1 MRATVLEQAI
11 PTIEGYWYLAT
22 PYSKW
27 SHGQEDAN
35 IVAQKLAAALLSIGV
50 KVYSPIAH
58 THGIAPYLIG
68 VDKRDHDF
76 WLAADKPL
84 LDAAGGLLI
93 ADLTG
98 WRDSKGVTLEIQ
110 WAKEQKKPYWL
121 LNPRTLAVRSV
132 RL

>member
-1 MRATVLEQAI
+1 MNLEQAI
-11 PTIEGYWYLAT
+11 PVIQGYYYLAT

-27 SHGQEDAN
+27 KYGLESAN
-35 IVAQKLAAALLSIGV
+35 EVAQILAAALLSIGV

-58 THGIAPYLIG
+58 THGIAAYVTG

-84 LDAAGGLLI
+84 LDAAGGFLI
-93 ADLTG
+93 ADLAG
-98 WRDSKGVTLEIQ
+98 WQDSKGVTLEIQ

-121 LNPRTLAVRSV
+121 LNPETLAVRPLPV
-132 RL
+132 

>member
-1 MRATVLEQAI
+1 MNLEQAI
-11 PTIEGYWYLAT
+11 PVIQGYWYLAT

-27 SHGQEDAN
+27 LWGLEEAN
-35 IVAQKLAAALLSIGV
+35 TEAQKLAAALLSIGV

-58 THGIAPYLIG
+58 THGIAAYVTG

-93 ADLTG
+93 ADLRG

-121 LNPRTLAVRSV
+121 LNPVTLAVRPLPV
-132 RL
+132 

>member
-1 MRATVLEQAI
+1 MNLEQAI
-11 PTIEGYWYLAT
+11 PVIQGYWYLAT

-27 SHGQEDAN
+27 LWGLEEAN
-35 IVAQKLAAALLSIGV
+35 TEAQKLAAALLSIGV

-58 THGIAPYLIG
+58 THGIAAYVTG

-93 ADLTG
+93 ADLRG
-98 WRDSKGVTLEIQ
+98 WQDSKGVTLEIQ

-121 LNPRTLAVRSV
+121 LNPETLAVRPLPV
-132 RL
+132 

>member
-1 MRATVLEQAI
+1 MNLEQAI
-11 PTIEGYWYLAT
+11 PVIQGYYYLAT

-27 SHGQEDAN
+27 PLGLEDAN
-35 IVAQKLAAALLSIGV
+35 SVAQQLAAALLSIGV

-58 THGIAPYLIG
+58 THGIAAYVTG

-93 ADLTG
+93 ADLRG

-121 LNPRTLAVRSV
+121 LNPVTLAVRPLPV
-132 RL
+132 

>member
-1 MRATVLEQAI
+1 MNLEQAI
-11 PTIEGYWYLAT
+11 PVIQGYWYLAT

-27 SHGQEDAN
+27 HLGLEDAN
-35 IVAQKLAAALLSIGV
+35 TETQKLAAALLSIGV

-58 THGIAPYLIG
+58 THGIAAYVTG

-93 ADLTG
+93 ADLHG
-98 WRDSKGVTLEIQ
+98 WQDSKGIALEIQ

-121 LNPRTLAVRSV
+121 LNPRSLAVRPFPV
-132 RL
+132 

>member
-1 MRATVLEQAI
+1 MSLEQAI
-11 PTIEGYWYLAT
+11 PVIKGYWYLAT

-27 SHGQEDAN
+27 HLGLEDAN
-35 IVAQKLAAALLSIGV
+35 IVAQQLAGRLLSIGV

-58 THGIAPYLIG
+58 THGIAAYVSG

-93 ADLTG
+93 ADLAG
-98 WRDSKGVTLEIQ
+98 WQDSRGVTLEIQ

-121 LNPRTLAVRSV
+121 LNPETLAVRPLPV
-132 RL
+132 

>member
-1 MRATVLEQAI
+1 MNLEQAI
-11 PTIEGYWYLAT
+11 PVIKGYWYLAT

-27 SHGQEDAN
+27 PLGLDHAN
-35 IVAQKLAAALLSIGV
+35 LEAQRLAGRLLSIGV

-58 THGIAPYLIG
+58 THGIAAYVTG

-93 ADLTG
+93 AYLPG
-98 WRDSKGVTLEIQ
+98 WQDSKGVTLEIQ
-110 WAKEQKKPYWL
+110 GAKEQKKPYWL
-121 LNPRTLAVRSV
+121 LNPETLAVRPLPV
-132 RL
+132 